1 MKNLIKKID
10 FMEKKK
16 IYVKNDPNVIVEDTD
31 KISIILVDK
40 NSFAKTQICNKV
52 DITDEIL
59 DFLIKSGFV
68 EQLDEP
74 MDWFYYANHLADRMG
89 VNVEDLCTNLS
100 YLSNYHPMA
109 FINVIL
115 REIALVMDHKY
126 EGNIKDCQYVYII
139 SSFTGAI
146 RKVQTSD
153 IKSFK
158 GFAAF
163 RSIEDATKAVII
175 LKDFFNKVFNE

>member
-1 MKNLIKKID
+1 
-10 FMEKKK
+10 MEKKK

-40 NSFAKTQICNKV
+40 NSFAKTQICKV
-52 DITDEIL
+52 NITDEML

-74 MDWFYYANHLADRMG
+74 MDWFYYANHLADRME
-89 VNVEDLCTNLS
+89 VIVEDLCTNLS
-100 YLSNYHPMA
+100 YLSNYYPMA
-109 FINVIL
+109 FINIIL

-139 SSFTGAI
+139 SSFTGEI
-146 RKVQTSD
+146 CKVQTST

-163 RSIEDATKAVII
+163 RSMEDAKIACRIVKPM
-175 LKDFFNKVFNE
+175 LKEMFNSRNGE

>member
-1 MKNLIKKID
+1 
-10 FMEKKK
+10 MEKKK

-40 NSFAKTQICNKV
+40 NSFAKTQICKV
-52 DITDEIL
+52 NITDEML

-68 EQLDEP
+68 EQVEEP

-89 VNVEDLCTNLS
+89 VNAEDLCSELS
-100 YLSNYHPMA
+100 YLSNYHPMT

-126 EGNIKDCQYVYII
+126 EGNIKDCPYVYII
-139 SSFTGAI
+139 SSFTGEI
-146 RKVQTSD
+146 RKAQTSD

-163 RSIEDATKAVII
+163 RSKKDATKAIII
-175 LKDFFNKVFNE
+175 LKEFFDKVFNE

>member
-16 IYVKNDPNVIVEDTD
+16 IYVKNAPSVIVEDTD

-40 NSFAKTQICNKV
+40 NSFAKTQICKV
-52 DITDEIL
+52 NITDEML

-74 MDWFYYANHLADRMG
+74 MDWFYYVNHLADRME
-89 VNVEDLCTNLS
+89 VNVEDLYTNLS

-109 FINVIL
+109 FINIIL

-126 EGNIKDCQYVYII
+126 EGNIKDCQYVYFI
-139 SSFTGAI
+139 SSFTGEI
-146 RKVQTSD
+146 RKVQTSN

>member
-1 MKNLIKKID
+1 
-10 FMEKKK
+10 MEKKK

-31 KISIILVDK
+31 KIAIILVDK
-40 NSFAKTQICNKV
+40 NNFAKTQICKV
-52 DITDEIL
+52 EVTDEML

-68 EQLDEP
+68 EQVDEP

-89 VNVEDLCTNLS
+89 ANVEDLCADLS

-109 FINVIL
+109 FISVIL
-115 REIALVMDHKY
+115 REIALVMDRKY
-126 EGNIKDCQYVYII
+126 EGNIKDCQYVYSI
-139 SSFTGAI
+139 SSVTGEI
-146 RKVQTSD
+146 RKIQTSD

-163 RSIEDATKAVII
+163 RYRKDATKATII
-175 LKDFFNKVFNE
+175 LKEFFDKVFNE

>member
-1 MKNLIKKID
+1 
-10 FMEKKK
+10 MEKKK

-40 NSFAKTQICNKV
+40 NSFAKTQICKV
-52 DITDEIL
+52 NVTDEML

-68 EQLDEP
+68 EQVEES

-89 VNVEDLCTNLS
+89 VNAEDLCSELS
-100 YLSNYHPMA
+100 YLSNYHPMT

-139 SSFTGAI
+139 SSFTGEI

-163 RSIEDATKAVII
+163 RCMKDATKAIII
-175 LKDFFNKVFNE
+175 LKEFFDKVFNE